1 MEMDEEYLQT
11 VFDTPLQTKEFIAIM
26 GTMEKAAMDDKAKK
40 SMEFALKLLDAH
52 SDVPEIATI
61 VDKIKAALGSG
72 GSTYPA
78 PGQPGYGSTPAA
90 KDKEGGKTVEKK
102 DLKKDEKG
110 EEPGEKGKLVKS
122 DDPVIQAQLDAFWK
136 ENEEKGKMLKAA
148 QDKIGDLEKK
158 EKMRGYMAKAA
169 EFDALSQDGLA
180 DMLMDVGENSPG
192 SYEKFVAT
200 LAASNEA
207 NKQNKVMGEIGTSDV
222 PKDDVET
229 KIEAGTRNLMKKD
242 SGLSERA
249 ARLQFIGENPEVYE
263 SLEARRLKAARE
275 A

>member
-78 PGQPGYGSTPAA
+78 PGQPGYGATPAA
-90 KDKEGGKTVEKK
+90 KDEKGGKTVEKK
-102 DLKKDEKG
+102 DLKKEG
-110 EEPGEKGKLVKS
+110 EEPEKGKLVKS

-169 EFDALSQDGLA
+169 EFDALPQDGLA

-222 PKDDVET
+222 PKDDVQS
-229 KIEAGTRNLMKKD
+229 KIEAGTRDLMKKD

-249 ARLQFIGENPEVYE
+249 ARLQYLGDNPDVYE
-263 SLEARRLKAARE
+263 ALEARRLKAARE